1 MTNPEDL
8 HSRFSGLSTK
18 ARFALG
24 FLIVGVAVAAT
35 YFAKPAWREI
45 KHYRALAFSSTADKA
60 HTQGNLGLAL
70 EKARAALQLE
80 PQNPDI
86 VRMNARFLTEVASD
100 AALPLWQNLAHR
112 SGAPLEDQLD
122 YLEAALAFQQIQRIG
137 PVYSNLCNAGIES
150 ARLQRIGALYQLG
163 LGSSNAAL
171 DSARAAYRLE
181 PTNPTNALLIAS
193 LVGPGCDAAD
203 REDAR
208 ARLREVAQSG
218 TPLRLIALRQLVQ
231 SPISDRS
238 DREWVEQFLTRSSQL
253 APAESVL
260 LGETRI
266 RLDPT
271 SIGAVV
277 SNLVSRIP
285 HDDPEMLT
293 LVVDTLSRFG
303 RHAEVLNLTLAGRS
317 LMNRTLFQARYEA
330 LVALDRPDEAYR
342 HLLQENPPL
351 PAYDLALAKVQ
362 AAMMSK
368 NSQSRESH
376 LAELVRASANHPAKL
391 RSAAELAEQK
401 GATNI
406 AIEAWKQLGT
416 LPGQSST
423 SLRALQRLADRRG
436 DTWTARDYARN
447 LLRAHASLPGLKLEI
462 AYYDLLLGEN
472 IEAAFH
478 EAQTQSGSRPRD
490 FFPRTVLALAHLRR
504 GAPDAARVALERFYV
519 EEPQLRPDA
528 LAVIAATLGQNGY
541 AVRAGEIASKIPLDR
556 LRPEE
561 RELVRP
567 WITPPSTSAVPGP

>member
-1 MTNPEDL
+1 VTNPEDL

-24 FLIVGVAVAAT
+24 FLIVGIAIAAY
-35 YFAKPAWREI
+35 YFARPAWHEL
-45 KHYRALAFSSTADKA
+45 KHYRALAFSSTAEKA
-60 HTQGNLGLAL
+60 YSERNLGLAL
-70 EKARAALQLE
+70 EKARAAFQLE

-86 VRMNARFLTEVASD
+86 VRMNARFLTEIASD
-100 AALPLWQNLAHR
+100 SALPLWQNLAQR
-112 SGAPLEDQLD
+112 SGAPLDDQLN

-137 PVYSNLCNAGIES
+137 PIYSNLCSSGIES

-171 DSARAAYRLE
+171 ANARAAYRLE
-181 PTNPTNALLIAS
+181 PHNPTNALLIAS

-218 TPLRLIALRQLVQ
+218 PPLRLIALRQLVQ
-231 SPISDRS
+231 SPISDRA
-238 DREWVEQFLTRSSQL
+238 DREWVEQFLARSSQL
-253 APAESVL
+253 SPAESVL

-271 SIGAVV
+271 SISTVA
-277 SNLVSRIP
+277 SNLISRIP

-303 RHAEVLNLTLAGRS
+303 RHTEVLNLTLAGRS
-317 LMNRTLFQARYEA
+317 LMNRTLFEARYEA
-330 LVALDRPDEAYR
+330 LLALDRPDEAYR

-362 AAMMSK
+362 TSLISK
-368 NSQSRESH
+368 NSQSRDSH
-376 LAELVRASANHPAKL
+376 LAELVRASANHPGRL

-416 LPGQSST
+416 LPGQSAT

-436 DTWTARDYARN
+436 DTWTARDCARN
-447 LLRAHASLPGLKLEI
+447 LLRTHSTLPGLKLEI

-472 IEAAFH
+472 IEPAFI
-478 EAQTQSGSRPRD
+478 EARTQSESRPRD
-490 FFPRTVLALAHLRR
+490 FFARTVLALGHLRM
-504 GAPDAARVALERFYV
+504 GAPDAARLALERFYV
-519 EEPQLRPDA
+519 EDSQLRPDS
-528 LAVIAATLGQNGY
+528 LAVLVATLGQNGY
-541 AVRAGEIASKIPLDR
+541 TVRAGEIASRITLDR

-567 WITPPSTSAVPGP
+567 WIRHPDAPALPVQ